1 MLPAARQ
8 RRIEACRAHGEGGVM
23 GAIEDLK
30 RWDTALRDKITLS
43 TREIMLGE
51 WFDVPATIVI
61 WKYNP

>member
-1 MLPAARQ
+1 
-8 RRIEACRAHGEGGVM
+8 M